1 VIYPAIQNTFPP
13 LESAPNAKITESSV
27 YQAYGAAGLLRA
39 VPPGWHVLVSA
50 LPQSVEIDFE
60 QEQTLTK
67 ISLLSQDGFAI
78 RAPKNVALEVMN
90 ATGRME
96 VLTVEDACTGT
107 ENRWRTFPLNEPLK
121 ATRVTIVI
129 NSNCGD
135 PGLVTLRGLTF

>member
-1 VIYPAIQNTFPP
+1 
-13 LESAPNAKITESSV
+13 V
-27 YQAYGAAGLLRA
+27 YQTYGASGLLRA

-67 ISLLSQDGFAI
+67 MSLLPQDGFAI

-90 ATGRME
+90 AKGWME
-96 VLTVEDACTGT
+96 VLTVEDACKGT

-121 ATRVTIVI
+121 STRVRLVI